1 MSTSEQSTE
10 PTVDAV
16 ETTKNSSQQNV
27 IELTPSAMQITPK
40 AFWYKVKTST
50 HDKHVT
56 VIATSSSNAR
66 EGLLQQFGKDASVY
80 YLGGSETIMQVNGEL
95 IV

>member
-1 MSTSEQSTE
+1 MSTNTQ

-16 ETTKNSSQQNV
+16 ETTENSSQPIV
-27 IELTPSAMQITPK
+27 IELTPSAMQIAPK
-40 AFWYKVKTST
+40 AFWYKIKTST

-66 EGLLQQFGKDASVY
+66 EGLLQQFGKDVGIY
-80 YLGGSETIMQVNGEL
+80 YLGGSETIMQVNGEV